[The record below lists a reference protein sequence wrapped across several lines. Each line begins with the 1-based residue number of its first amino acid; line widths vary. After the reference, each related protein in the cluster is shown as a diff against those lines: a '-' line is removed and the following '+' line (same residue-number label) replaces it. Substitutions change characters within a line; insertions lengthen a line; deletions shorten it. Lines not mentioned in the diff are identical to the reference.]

1 MFEKGGAALMIMTF
15 IEAGI
20 RRIHIEIVYFTH
32 RKLMYSEAFK
42 ILGDKHLAEDA
53 VHMSIEKIIA
63 GNYTFNDVNSAS
75 TKNFV
80 VIVSRNTAISMQ
92 KKLKTENTH
101 MFFSDDME
109 NLAEHTGSVKTPEEI
124 AVSEENI
131 ERIKKLIEELNPI
144 YRDVLILKLSQE
156 KSNEQVAQLL
166 GITVDTVKKRFT
178 RGREMLKKR
187 IIEEKICEK

>member
-32 RKLMYSEAFK
+32 RKLMYNEAFR

-53 VHMSIEKIIA
+53 VHMSIEKIIV